1 MKLTP
6 EQFKEHS
13 QKVKD
18 GHAKALREH
27 NKKPGRP
34 PILDK
39 EEIRKLYWLHKRR
52 VAEIASS
59 FGVSRQAIYNIIN

>member
-18 GHAKALREH
+18 GHARS

-39 EEIRKLYWLHKRR
+39 NKIRRLYRTQT
-52 VAEIASS
+52 VAEIASD

>member
-6 EQFKEHS
+6 EQFKERS

-18 GHAKALREH
+18 GHARS

-34 PILDK
+34 PILNK
-39 EEIRKLYWLHKRR
+39 NKIRKLYWVHDRK
-52 VAEIASS
+52 VAEIASD
-59 FGVSRQAIYNIIN
+59 FGVSRQAIYNIIK